1 MAKMGAILSVGLLD
15 VGGRN
20 MSIYLTTRTGMP
32 RIEAVTGMLI
42 FCQYWNWF
50 PYLNFISLALSPSVF
65 IGVTT
70 KIQIPKDFQIKSNCR
85 PSLFEYPANIVVEE
99 KKVENIK
106 EQAKELSTTNKAK
119 IRAAMKKKESEM

>member
-1 MAKMGAILSVGLLD
+1 MGAILSVGLLD

-32 RIEAVTGMLI
+32 RIQAVTGMLI

>member
-1 MAKMGAILSVGLLD
+1 MGAILSVGLLD

-85 PSLFEYPANIVVEE
+85 PSLFEYPANIVVEQ